1 MCGITGYISFN
12 QPISHSQ
19 QFLNNALNTL
29 HKRGPDNKGVFK
41 DEKCELGHAR
51 LSIID
56 TSDSA
61 NQPMHDVSKRYTL
74 VFNGEIYNFNT
85 IKKTLQTKGHSFLTS
100 SDTEVVL
107 HAYMEYK
114 EKCVDYFNGFFA
126 FCIYD
131 KLNQSFFIARD
142 RFGIKPL
149 YYSISDQGL
158 TFGSELK
165 ALLAYPIEKEIDRDA
180 LNLFFR
186 HNYIPAPY
194 TILSSCKKLMPG
206 EYLKITGNKY
216 NVHKYYDLPLD
227 KNNDDSYKE
236 AQIKIKDLLFKSI
249 EKRMIADVPLGT
261 FLSGGVDSSIV
272 SLVASRIKNNIS
284 TFSIGFPDEP
294 LFDES
299 KYAKEVANHINSK
312 HHTFQV
318 TNKDLFHHLEDIL
331 DYMDEPFAD
340 SSAINVFLLSKK
352 TREHVTVSLSGDGA
366 DELFTGYNKHAAL
379 YFADQKTFKNSIIK
393 NLGFAFNL
401 LPNSRNS
408 NLGNLGRKLKKL
420 NKGLKLSP
428 EERYLEWASFMES
441 EHVKSLT
448 CHDSIIN
455 PVIDNSFE
463 NFEDFL
469 KADFQLVLANDML
482 KKVDLMSMG
491 NSLEV
496 RTPFLDHHLV
506 EYVFSLPTNYKID
519 NNSKKKILK
528 DAFKDDLPIN
538 IFNRKKHGFEVP
550 MEKWFQNELKSY
562 LKSKI
567 FNNNPLVKAGYLN
580 QSELSKME
588 NSLFNG
594 NSGDTVLQTWALVVL
609 ENWFR
614 KNIM

>member
-1 MCGITGYISFN
+1 MCGITGYISFK

-19 QFLNNALNTL
+19 KFLTNALKSL
-29 HKRGPDNKGVFK
+29 HKRGPDNNGVFK
-41 DEKCELGHAR
+41 DNKCELGHAR

-56 TSDSA
+56 TSEA
-61 NQPMHDVSKRYTL
+61 TNQPMQDSSSRFTI
-74 VFNGEIYNFNT
+74 VFNGEIYNFKT
-85 IKKTLQTKGHSFLTS
+85 MKKILQEKGHHFLTN

-107 HAYMEYK
+107 HAFMEYK
-114 EKCVDYFNGFFA
+114 ERCVEHFNGFFA

-131 KLNQSFFIARD
+131 KINHSFFIARD

-149 YYSISDQGL
+149 YYSVSEQGI

-165 ALLAYPIEKEIDRDA
+165 ALLAYPIEKQLDRDA

-194 TILSSCKKLMPG
+194 TILTSCKKLMPG
-206 EYLKITGNKY
+206 EYIKITGEDYEIK
-216 NVHKYYDLPLD
+216 KYYNLSV
-227 KNNDDSYKE
+227 NENQQDSYKK
-236 AQIKIKDLLFKSI
+236 AQLKVKELLYKSI

-272 SLVASRIKNNIS
+272 SLIASRIKNNLN
-284 TFSIGFPDEP
+284 TFSIGFPDEA

-299 KYAKEVANHINSK
+299 KYAEEVARHINSN

-318 TNKDLFHHLEDIL
+318 TNKDLYHHLEDIL

-379 YFADQKTFKNSIIK
+379 YFADQKTYKNTLIK
-393 NLGFAFNL
+393 NLGFTFNL
-401 LPNSRNS
+401 FPKSRNS
-408 NLGNLGRKLKKL
+408 KIGNLGRKLTKL

-428 EERYLEWASFMES
+428 EQRYLEWASFMDTKKIE
-441 EHVKSLT
+441 SLT
-448 CHDSIIN
+448 SNPTIIN
-455 PVIDNSFE
+455 PIVDNSFE
-463 NFEDFL
+463 KFEDYL
-469 KADFQLVLANDML
+469 KADFDLVLTNDML

-519 NNSKKKILK
+519 KNSKKKILK
-528 DAFKDDLPIN
+528 DSFIEDLPSN
-538 IFNRKKHGFEVP
+538 VFNRKKHGFEVP

-567 FNNNPLVKAGYLN
+567 FNNNPLVEAGYLN
-580 QSELSKME
+580 QNELSQME
-588 NSLFNG
+588 HNLFKG
-594 NSGDTVLQTWALVVL
+594 SSGDTVLQTWALIVL
-609 ENWFR
+609 ENWYR
-614 KNIM
+614 KNML